1 MSRMILIIYFSVI
14 NMQVF
19 DGYTLY
25 TPFSSEENVV
35 TTILMDNEYNFINTW
50 SHNFIPA
57 SMPYLLPDS
66 SIIYPYM
73 VEFPSMTAGGVG
85 GGVQK
90 IFSNGNV
97 VWDYVFADSLYQH
110 HHDIEPLPNGNVLI
124 IVWEKKYMSEAY
136 NMGRI
141 DIDQWVTNE
150 MWSTAILELNPSTGL
165 IDWEWHL
172 WDHLI
177 QDIDPSY
184 GAFFGTISDHP
195 ELFDINCGSVGNN
208 AGGPQAANGDWMH
221 INAIDYNPVLD
232 QIVISSRLQNEI
244 YIIDHSTT
252 TEEAASHS
260 GGNSGKG
267 GDILYRWGNP
277 ENYGRGDSSDRI
289 LASQHSVNWISEGYP
304 GSGNLILFNNF
315 HADDLHESYSAVLEL
330 TPPVDSYGN
339 YSIATDGTFD
349 PDTLHWDFA
358 CNIVVPMQGGAFR
371 LPNGNTLITLT
382 HIGKIIEVNNDGD
395 NVWEYTHII
404 DELNNGW
411 IARADKY
418 SLDYFQDTILGD
430 VNLDGILNI
439 LDIVIMINMI
449 LANEYTIP
457 ADVNEDGTLDI
468 LDIVMMVNI
477 LMGGL
482 P

>member
-1 MSRMILIIYFSVI
+1 MSRSYYVYCCMNTLVLIIFFSLMI
-14 NMQVF
+14 PQEFN
-19 DGYTLY
+19 GYTLF
-25 TPFSSEENVV
+25 TPFSSNGEGERA
-35 TTILMDNEYNFINTW
+35 TLLMDNDYNIIHTW
-50 SHNFIPA
+50 VNDFLPA

-90 IFSNGNV
+90 ILSNGNV

-208 AGGPQAANGDWMH
+208 AGGPQGANGDWMH

-252 TEEAASHS
+252 TE
-260 GGNSGKG
+260 
-267 GDILYRWGNP
+267 
-277 ENYGRGDSSDRI
+277 
-289 LASQHSVNWISEGYP
+289 
-304 GSGNLILFNNF
+304 
-315 HADDLHESYSAVLEL
+315 
-330 TPPVDSYGN
+330 
-339 YSIATDGTFD
+339 
-349 PDTLHWDFA
+349 
-358 CNIVVPMQGGAFR
+358 
-371 LPNGNTLITLT
+371 
-382 HIGKIIEVNNDGD
+382 
-395 NVWEYTHII
+395 
-404 DELNNGW
+404 
-411 IARADKY
+411 
-418 SLDYFQDTILGD
+418 
-430 VNLDGILNI
+430 
-439 LDIVIMINMI
+439 
-449 LANEYTIP
+449 
-457 ADVNEDGTLDI
+457 
-468 LDIVMMVNI
+468 
-477 LMGGL
+477 
-482 P
+482 